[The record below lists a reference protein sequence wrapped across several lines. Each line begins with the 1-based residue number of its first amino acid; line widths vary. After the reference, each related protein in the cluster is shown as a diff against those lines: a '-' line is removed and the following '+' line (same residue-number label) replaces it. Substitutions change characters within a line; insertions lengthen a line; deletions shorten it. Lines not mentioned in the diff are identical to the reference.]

1 MPEVTETQSAP
12 EWAVTR
18 VFLHILPG
26 FDFTFPTSLVS
37 LLLGLMSSGRDQR
50 QCMHVA
56 RKASLYGNE
65 ERYQL
70 ALNSRMS
77 LVICESLI
85 SPRCSQ

>member
-26 FDFTFPTSLVS
+26 FGFMFPTSLVS
-37 LLLGLMSSGRDQR
+37 LLLGLMSSGGDQR

-56 RKASLYGNE
+56 RKTSLYENE
-65 ERYQL
+65 ERYLL
-70 ALNSRMS
+70 ALSSRMS